1 MTYSLSEEQLQ
12 KIREEIDPDVGILEQ
27 ETRVLLFNLMV
38 DVVRERVEGFNHL
51 FYKVYPEIVK
61 SYFPVKKRYFHD
73 FDLMI
78 NWMKRTKDFLTKE
91 KAQRTLA
98 TKILLAQLNEKYPK
112 ARFKADDRGN
122 ITVIEP
128 PCPRV
133 SSRIILCNGIIS
145 FHPNGI
151 EPKGYSA
158 SNFKMAVEEFEQMIK
173 TDLKI
178 DSESDS
184 PCTVDLARCH
194 MVGFR

>member
-1 MTYSLSEEQLQ
+1 MTLSKKQLQ
-12 KIREEIDPDVGILEQ
+12 KIREEVDPNVNYIEN

-38 DVVRERVEGFNHL
+38 DVVKERVEGFSHL

-61 SYFPVKKRYFHD
+61 SYFPDIKKRYFHD
-73 FDLMI
+73 FDSMI

-91 KAQRTLA
+91 KVQRTLA

-145 FHPNGI
+145 FHANGI
-151 EPKGYSA
+151 ELKGYSA
-158 SNFKMAVEEFEQMIK
+158 PNFKMAVEEFEQMIK

-184 PCTVDLARCH
+184 PCTADLASCH
-194 MVGFR
+194 MIGFR